1 MSLHD
6 KVQDIYGAFGR
17 GDVPAILAHLAPD
30 VQWEYGM
37 VSTDVP
43 WLKPRRGH
51 AEVAGFFQESG
62 AATTYQHFQT
72 KAILEGDHLVVAL
85 IDAAYVVNATGKT
98 VVEEDAVNI
107 WHFDNAGLVTKF
119 RHRVD
124 THQQWLAWRP

>member
-1 MSLHD
+1 MSLRD

-30 VQWEYGM
+30 VQWEYGI

-43 WLKPRRGH
+43 WLKPRRGQ
-51 AEVAGFFQESG
+51 AEVAGFFQESA
-62 AATTYQHFQT
+62 AATTYEHFQT

-85 IDAAYVVNATGKT
+85 IDAGYVVNATGKT

-107 WHFDNAGLVTKF
+107 WYFNDAGLVTKF